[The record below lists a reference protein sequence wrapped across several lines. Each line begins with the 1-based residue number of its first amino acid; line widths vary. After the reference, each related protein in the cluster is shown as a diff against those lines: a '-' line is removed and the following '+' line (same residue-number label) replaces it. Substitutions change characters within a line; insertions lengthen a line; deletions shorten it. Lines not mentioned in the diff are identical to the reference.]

1 MASPQVKIKTYR
13 FTSNY
18 FKNGLGFKLSYE
30 VETSDTANPSTF
42 RIGACG
48 GNFTTPSGFFTSPSY
63 PDTYPKAADC
73 TYSILVPN
81 DTSILLKI
89 LMFDINSEDYL
100 EIRDG
105 MSEDSS
111 LIGRFYGKNIP
122 DFMQSTQNTLRLR

>member
-1 MASPQVKIKTYR
+1 MQ
-13 FTSNY
+13 
-18 FKNGLGFKLSYE
+18 
-30 VETSDTANPSTF
+30 TSDAANPSTF

-48 GNFTTPSGFFTSPSY
+48 GNFTTPSGLFTSPSY
-63 PDTYPKAADC
+63 PDTYPRSADC
-73 TYSILVPN
+73 TYYILVPN

-100 EIRDG
+100 DIRDG

-122 DFMQSTQNTLRLR
+122 NLMQSTQSTLRLR